1 MRGKDLRGLATIMT
15 TVAERKALL
24 EKSLERI
31 VAILIKEYRPE
42 KIILFGS
49 LATGEVSEVSDLDL
63 LIVKDTSLPFYD
75 RLREAALLC
84 PLEVGADLLVYTP
97 DEVEQASRENRFF
110 REEILEKGRVVYH
123 APA

>member
-1 MRGKDLRGLATIMT
+1 VRGKDLHDAATIMT
-15 TVAERKALL
+15 TITERKDLL

-31 VAILIKEYRPE
+31 VALLIKEYRPE

-63 LIVKDTSLPFYD
+63 LIVKDSPLPFYD
-75 RLREAALLC
+75 RLREVALLC

-110 REEILEKGRVVYH
+110 REEVLGKGRVVYH